1 MQKRAAH
8 THSYAVPLFTAL
20 CCAMC
25 RCAVLWLWLC
35 GGELRLY
42 SHLAGEELLAALQP
56 PGKVEISDEP
66 CENIAL
72 LHCII
77 IMNFYIILRNV
88 PVAAQNAA
96 TTWMAARSMSWQK
109 AQIVVSAQ

>member
-1 MQKRAAH
+1 VLCH
-8 THSYAVPLFTAL
+8 VSL
-20 CCAMC
+20 CCAG
-25 RCAVLWLWLC
+25 LWLC

-66 CENIAL
+66 CVHIAL
-72 LHCII
+72 LHY
-77 IMNFYIILRNV
+77 YIILRNV